1 MKTRQTN
8 ETANRAELTTRIPH
22 NPEAEISLLGSILLD
37 NDTLNIAADRI
48 VADDF
53 YDAVNKEIFTAMLK
67 LHDDGKP
74 IDLATLYMHMANVKL
89 LEEKGGIHY
98 LTTLN
103 QNLPSATNVQRY
115 AELIKET
122 SLLRKAIAISQEAL
136 TLAQL
141 PMEDVSAFLDKFNQ
155 DTFALTL
162 QNTAKPYF
170 SIQDVMQS
178 TFAKLEELYC
188 NQDQMPGVSSGFI
201 DFDRKTAGFKPGT
214 LTIVAA
220 RPAMGKTALALNF
233 LTNAAIDRQVPA
245 AFFSLEMTK
254 EELGNRIISSRAK
267 IKGDN
272 MRRGTL
278 SEAEWNRVMTTM

>member
-141 PMEDVSAFLDKFNQ
+141 PMED
-155 DTFALTL
+155 
-162 QNTAKPYF
+162 
-170 SIQDVMQS
+170 
-178 TFAKLEELYC
+178 
-188 NQDQMPGVSSGFI
+188 
-201 DFDRKTAGFKPGT
+201 
-214 LTIVAA
+214 
-220 RPAMGKTALALNF
+220 
-233 LTNAAIDRQVPA
+233 
-245 AFFSLEMTK
+245 EM
-254 EELGNRIISSRAK
+254 
-267 IKGDN
+267 DD
-272 MRRGTL
+272 
-278 SEAEWNRVMTTM
+278 